1 MEMLTFSCLFRYREE
16 RTLNNL
22 IDHVKEKYYTAIE
35 DDLKFNTKPFRISSQ
50 NVWNVLGV
58 RWVKLFYFTCIF
70 CNRVSKFCAPERQ
83 TPEFCAAH
91 GSWLKLE

>member
-1 MEMLTFSCLFRYREE
+1 MEMLTFPCLFRYREE

-58 RWVKLFYFTCIF
+58 RWVKLFYFSCI
-70 CNRVSKFCAPERQ
+70 CNRVSKFRASQLRI
-83 TPEFCAAH
+83 PEFCAQVGLTAY
-91 GSWLKLE
+91 G

>member
-1 MEMLTFSCLFRYREE
+1 MRSKFDITCRYREE

-35 DDLKFNTKPFRISSQ
+35 DDLKYNAKPFTITAQ

-58 RWVKLFYFTCIF
+58 R
-70 CNRVSKFCAPERQ
+70 
-83 TPEFCAAH
+83 
-91 GSWLKLE
+91 